1 MTDRERLVAYDR
13 SGKIITVLET
23 LQKGIVTGQFQTKKD
38 LEGIR
43 YCIEN
48 FDVIKTILKRNLT
61 NP

>member
-1 MTDRERLVAYDR
+1 MTAREKLIVYDR
-13 SGKIITVLET
+13 SGKITTVLET
-23 LQKGIVTGQFQTKKD
+23 LQKGIVTGQFHTKKD
-38 LEGIR
+38 LEGIK